1 MILKIKEVDVLNR
14 SICSV
19 FLFVFFFISF
29 AFDAFADRRSYVWTY
44 EYMTMLKGRF
54 ELEYYLTSKIPDIDR
69 SGINTFEHWLELEY
83 GITDRWD
90 VAVYQQF
97 KHANKAKE
105 ADTTYDGFKL
115 RTRYRFA
122 EKGQY
127 LLDPLLYLEYIRS
140 SDLSK
145 PNVIEIKA
153 ILAKDIGKLNFAY
166 NQILKQET
174 EHDGLT
180 EHEYALALGYRLM
193 PKLGLGLE
201 SKGNYTKDK
210 FALGPTVSYRGK
222 GWWTALGAVF
232 GLNDRTNDIETRMI
246 VGILF

>member
-1 MILKIKEVDVLNR
+1 MFFKRIVVLFILVALYLAN
-14 SICSV
+14 
-19 FLFVFFFISF
+19 F
-29 AFDAFADRRSYVWTY
+29 APRAFADRRSYVWTY

-54 ELEYYLTSKIPDIDR
+54 ELEYYLTNKVPDTDR

-83 GITDRWD
+83 GITERWD

-105 ADTTYDGFKL
+105 SDFSYDGFKI
-115 RTRYRFA
+115 RTRYRLG

-127 LLDPLLYLEYIRS
+127 LLDPLIYLEYIRS

-145 PNVIEIKA
+145 PNMIEAKL
-153 ILAKDIGKLNFAY
+153 ILAKDIGKFNFAY
-166 NQILKQET
+166 NQILKQEA
-174 EHDGLT
+174 ERDGLT
-180 EHEYALALGYRLM
+180 DHEYAIALGYRLM
-193 PKLGLGLE
+193 PKFGIGLE

-210 FALGPTVSYRGK
+210 YALGPTVSYRGK
-222 GWWTALGAVF
+222 GWFSALGAAF

-246 VGILF
+246 IGILF